1 MDWLG
6 EGSAEMR
13 GFRVRSFVRLGLVF
27 LATLPPPAQAQQPG
41 VVVQPAGWSLVVR
54 LADDRLQRSSSQQA
68 FWIGLK
74 NIGDRAKAV
83 CLTDISY
90 DLIDSSH
97 GVGDTIEGFTPSLSP
112 HSCQTLIGA
121 SLILPGE
128 TQFVYG
134 QVPLPDWVADGQNV
148 NFSISY
154 AAADPESWQNRS
166 WMHVNGSH
174 ELRIAK
180 RK

>member
-1 MDWLG
+1 MV
-6 EGSAEMR
+6 
-13 GFRVRSFVRLGLVF
+13 VR
-27 LATLPPPAQAQQPG
+27 PAGDPLQPGAQQP
-41 VVVQPAGWSLVVR
+41 
-54 LADDRLQRSSSQQA
+54 

-74 NIGDRAKAV
+74 NTGDRAKAA

-112 HSCQTLIGA
+112 HSCQTLVGA
-121 SLILPGE
+121 SLVLPGE
-128 TQFVYG
+128 TLFIYG
-134 QVPLPDWVADGQNV
+134 HVPLPGWVADGQII

-154 AAADPESWQNRS
+154 VAAEPESWHNRS

-180 RK
+180 RQ